1 MRRGRGLAAL
11 TLVAISAV
19 VAMCVYP
26 TEHDADVFVTI
37 DSLTLDPLSRTPTS
51 VGPLVVIQGAEGDVH
66 ATAWHRQSG
75 GPSAPVLNVSF
86 RWSVADTTLARIDAT
101 TGHLVAIKAGIT
113 QVRVVATNFDAGA
126 APATLDIRVSAP
138 LAIDSIRPDTVRYGE
153 IATVYGV
160 GLLDTIGVVLSIG
173 DATLIPVPF
182 TDTLKAN
189 GSSQISFW
197 VPPPAHTAPLSYIAF
212 GAGVF
217 GSTPDSVAVIRRDI
231 FEPNEIA
238 PALIDLEARPF
249 PGTVLAPLLFLNP
262 ALAFEPLPRD
272 VLQGA
277 DWYRLRQLT
286 QRDLTIV
293 LSSTVPGTFQTFLTD
308 QLTFQASD
316 TSYHIGPD
324 SWTFGPQSHS
334 CHGAAFG
341 PKEAP
346 AESTVVALH
355 DFPAG
360 SLDAIAVYNQPGRYA
375 LVVYEG
381 YGTNGKGVVRE
392 DSAPP
397 RPGRR
402 AVLPGRDG
410 LRRRAHALF
419 SLLRFR
425 QLRAPARTP
434 GALPGR
440 APGERH
446 APRSSRGGDPA
457 RRPPCCAAPS
467 GQDAPMTSPVVECFR
482 CHTPIPEN
490 SRFCSSCG
498 ADVSGGD
505 GPTST
510 SSIDIVRERLQRI
523 IEGEYRIERL
533 LGKGGMGQVFL
544 AHDLTLER
552 EVAIKVLPPDVAQD
566 DQVVRRFQ
574 QEAKTAAKLDHP
586 NIIPIYRVES
596 EGGLNYF
603 VMKYISGTSLEDLL
617 DKKEPLPVPEI
628 QRILWEA
635 ACALGHAHQRGV
647 VHRDVKPAN
656 IMFDHDGRV
665 MLTDFGISKA
675 LQAATGFTATGMI
688 IGTPHYMAPEQGK
701 GSAVDGRADQ
711 YSLGVVGYR
720 MITAELPFSGDSV
733 HTIIYKHIYEEPP
746 LASTKRPGIPGALT
760 VAISRALAKEP
771 DQRFPT
777 MEDFAT
783 AVWPEQPVAS
793 PAKSRSA
800 ARPRARAT
808 ADAPTEITGAPTT
821 PLPAAKSRR
830 PAPPTARR
838 RSRLPA
844 VIGVAVVV
852 AGVVGYLAQKGS
864 REPAAVPAPG
874 SQLPAPRVDTVR
886 VPAQPRAKPRQAAPA
901 VEAQGFLTIAADPF
915 GQVYIDGVDAGQ
927 TPLVEYA
934 VKPGRHTIRIE
945 HAGFKTITATVP
957 GAARTTAP

>member
-1 MRRGRGLAAL
+1 
-11 TLVAISAV
+11 
-19 VAMCVYP
+19 
-26 TEHDADVFVTI
+26 
-37 DSLTLDPLSRTPTS
+37 
-51 VGPLVVIQGAEGDVH
+51 
-66 ATAWHRQSG
+66 
-75 GPSAPVLNVSF
+75 
-86 RWSVADTTLARIDAT
+86 
-101 TGHLVAIKAGIT
+101 
-113 QVRVVATNFDAGA
+113 
-126 APATLDIRVSAP
+126 
-138 LAIDSIRPDTVRYGE
+138 
-153 IATVYGV
+153 
-160 GLLDTIGVVLSIG
+160 
-173 DATLIPVPF
+173 
-182 TDTLKAN
+182 
-189 GSSQISFW
+189 
-197 VPPPAHTAPLSYIAF
+197 
-212 GAGVF
+212 
-217 GSTPDSVAVIRRDI
+217 
-231 FEPNEIA
+231 
-238 PALIDLEARPF
+238 
-249 PGTVLAPLLFLNP
+249 
-262 ALAFEPLPRD
+262 
-272 VLQGA
+272 
-277 DWYRLRQLT
+277 
-286 QRDLTIV
+286 
-293 LSSTVPGTFQTFLTD
+293 
-308 QLTFQASD
+308 
-316 TSYHIGPD
+316 
-324 SWTFGPQSHS
+324 
-334 CHGAAFG
+334 
-341 PKEAP
+341 
-346 AESTVVALH
+346 
-355 DFPAG
+355 
-360 SLDAIAVYNQPGRYA
+360 
-375 LVVYEG
+375 
-381 YGTNGKGVVRE
+381 
-392 DSAPP
+392 
-397 RPGRR
+397 
-402 AVLPGRDG
+402 
-410 LRRRAHALF
+410 
-419 SLLRFR
+419 
-425 QLRAPARTP
+425 
-434 GALPGR
+434 
-440 APGERH
+440 
-446 APRSSRGGDPA
+446 
-457 RRPPCCAAPS
+457 
-467 GQDAPMTSPVVECFR
+467 MTSPVVECFR

-552 EVAIKVLPPDVAQD
+552 EVAIKVLPSDVAQD

-675 LQAATGFTATGMI
+675 LQAATGLTATGMI

-701 GSAVDGRADQ
+701 GAPVDGRADQ

-746 LASTKRPGIPGALT
+746 LASTKRPGIPAALT

-793 PAKSRSA
+793 PAKSRST
-800 ARPRARAT
+800 ARPRSRA
-808 ADAPTEITGAPTT
+808 AAEAPTEITGAPTT

-838 RSRLPA
+838 RSRAPA
-844 VIGVAVVV
+844 AIGVAVLVV
-852 AGVVGYLAQKGS
+852 GVVGYLVLKGS
-864 REPAAVPAPG
+864 REPAAVPVPG

-886 VPAQPRAKPRQAAPA
+886 VPAQSGREPQRRAERAKPRQATPA
-901 VEAQGFLTIAADPF
+901 VETQGFLTIAADPF

-945 HAGFKTITATVP
+945 HAGFRTMTETVQVDASNTVRKRYTLLP
-957 GAARTTAP
+957 E